1 MPDRQLGIRRTGPGR
16 EEEFRDSI
24 GLAIDYASALGCP
37 LVQVIAGV
45 LLGDLGRERA
55 METFT
60 DNLYFTA
67 CAEGGIGVLIK
78 PLKAEDVP
86 GYLIGHTV

>member
-1 MPDRQLGIRRTGPGR
+1 MPGRRTGPGRAAGR

-37 LVQVIAGV
+37 LVHVIAGV
-45 LLGDLGRERA
+45 LIGDLGRERA
-55 METFT
+55 METFA

-67 CAEGGIGVLIK
+67 TACAEEGLGC
-78 PLKAEDVP
+78 
-86 GYLIGHTV
+86 